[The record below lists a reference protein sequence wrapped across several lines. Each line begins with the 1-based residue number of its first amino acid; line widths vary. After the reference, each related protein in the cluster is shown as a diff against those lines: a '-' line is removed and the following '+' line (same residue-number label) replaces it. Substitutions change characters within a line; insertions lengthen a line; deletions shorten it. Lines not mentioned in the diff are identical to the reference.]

1 VTDISLAAASKRRP
15 PLIEKIIVMFKVVEP
30 RSLGRPPLTRRPARS
45 LLFLV
50 ALAAAFL
57 LMGRPAPVA
66 AQGQTKLVLAFYY
79 AWYGPDS
86 FGPGKTPF
94 QPPQPYASSNSS
106 VIQQHVGQAK
116 SAGIDAF
123 VQSWYGPAPN
133 QTESNFQALLNVAS
147 ANGFRAAVDFETGS
161 PFFTDN
167 GDRAAALSTLLATH
181 ANHPAY
187 LRVDGKPVVFFWANW
202 VLSVGEW
209 AQIREQADPGRN
221 SIWIAEGSNLDYLS
235 VFDGLHLYNTAW
247 SANPAG
253 TAITW
258 ADRTR
263 NAAQTYGGFRYWVAT
278 AMPGFNDS
286 LLGRGEATVVRNRAA
301 GAYYQ
306 SSFAG
311 AAASAPDML
320 IITSFNE
327 WAEGSN
333 IEPSVEFGNLYLD
346 LTRQL
351 SAAFKSGAVPA
362 APPPAPATVGPTLT
376 PSPSPTFGPSPTPT
390 NTATPTETP
399 TPTDTPTPVASP
411 TAQADGLIVYI
422 AQPGDSYIYISEL
435 FDVPLAEL
443 YDLNGLDEGSILT
456 VGQRLILGQAGQSGG
471 RRAGDDYPGAIILP
485 GGDIVYQLREGDSL
499 YSVAQ
504 RYNLTIEELMAFNE
518 DLEETSILQV
528 GQQIVVG
535 FQPLPAEV
543 GGSTDQPQP
552 TATSSQTPLATAT
565 STETPIPTATGT
577 AAPTSLP
584 TVQMATAQPEST
596 SAGDGI
602 DGILLI
608 LIGVV
613 AFLAI
618 LGGVFLY
625 LGRPR

>member
-1 VTDISLAAASKRRP
+1 MFRVT
-15 PLIEKIIVMFKVVEP
+15 EP
-30 RSLGRPPLTRRPARS
+30 RVLSRTRHIRQSGWS

-50 ALAAAFL
+50 ALAVSAL
-57 LMGRPAPVA
+57 CLGRPSPVA

-79 AWYGPDS
+79 SWYSPGS

-94 QPPQPYASSNSS
+94 QPPQPYSSSDGS
-106 VIQQHVGQAK
+106 VIQQHVSQAK

-133 QTESNFQALLNVAS
+133 QTESNFQALLNIAS

-161 PFFTDN
+161 PFYGNN

-187 LRVDGKPVVFFWANW
+187 LRVDGKPVIFFWANW

-263 NAAQTYGGFRYWVAT
+263 SAAQTYGGFRYWVAT
-278 AMPGFNDS
+278 AMPGFDDS
-286 LLGRGEATVVRNRAA
+286 LLGRGESTVVRDRAG

-306 SSFAG
+306 SSFSG

-333 IEPSVEFGNLYLD
+333 IEPSLEFGNFYLD

-351 SAAFKSGAVPA
+351 SAAFKSGAVAA
-362 APPPAPATVGPTLT
+362 APPPAPATAGPTLT
-376 PSPSPTFGPSPTPT
+376 PSPTPTFGPSPTPT

-399 TPTDTPTPVASP
+399 TPTNTPTPVASP
-411 TAQADGLIVYI
+411 TAQADGLIVYV

-435 FDVPLAEL
+435 FDVPLADL
-443 YDLNGLDEGSILT
+443 YALNGLDEGAILT
-456 VGQRLILGQAGQSGG
+456 VGQRLILGQAGQAAG

-504 RYNLTIEELMAFNE
+504 RYDLTIEELLALNE
-518 DLEETSILQV
+518 DLDESSILQV

-535 FQPLPAEV
+535 FRPLPAEV
-543 GGSTDQPQP
+543 GGSTDQPAL
-552 TATSSQTPLATAT
+552 TATTPPTPQATAT
-565 STETPIPTATGT
+565 STEIPLPTATETGPSTPTPT
-577 AAPTSLP
+577 AQ
-584 TVQMATAQPEST
+584 QMAAEPEPAT
-596 SAGDGI
+596 DAGGI
-602 DGILLI
+602 DSILLI

-613 AFLAI
+613 AVLAI
-618 LGGVFLY
+618 LGGLFLY

>member
-1 VTDISLAAASKRRP
+1 MAAVEF
-15 PLIEKIIVMFKVVEP
+15 EKIIYMSNVAEP
-30 RSLGRPPLTRRPARS
+30 LLPGRLRLLRQPARS
-45 LLFLV
+45 WLFV
-50 ALAAAFL
+50 IALAAAAL
-57 LMGRPAPVA
+57 LLGRPAPAA

-79 AWYGPDS
+79 AWYSPGS

-94 QPPQPYASSNSS
+94 QPPQPYSSSNGS
-106 VIQQHVGQAK
+106 VIQQHVSQAR

-161 PFFTDN
+161 PFFANN

-187 LRVDGKPVVFFWANW
+187 LRVDGKPVILFWANW
-202 VLSVGEW
+202 VLGVGEW
-209 AQIREQADPGRN
+209 AQIREQVDPGRS

-263 NAAQTYGGFRYWVAT
+263 NAAQTYGGYRYWVAT
-278 AMPGFNDS
+278 AMPGFDDS
-286 LLGRGEATVVRNRAA
+286 LLGRGAATVVRDRAG

-306 SSFAG
+306 SSFSG
-311 AAASAPDML
+311 AAASGPDML

-346 LTRQL
+346 LTSQL
-351 SAAFKSGAVPA
+351 SAAFKSGAIAV
-362 APPPAPATVGPTLT
+362 APPPAPATAGPTFT
-376 PSPSPTFGPSPTPT
+376 PSPTPTFGPSPTPT
-390 NTATPTETP
+390 NTPTPTETP
-399 TPTDTPTPVASP
+399 TPTNTPTPVASP

-422 AQPGDSYIYISEL
+422 AQPGDSYIYISDL
-435 FDVPLAEL
+435 FDVPLADL
-443 YDLNGLDEGSILT
+443 YALNGLEEGAPLT
-456 VGQRLILGQAGQSGG
+456 VGQRLILGQAGQAGG
-471 RRAGDDYPGAIILP
+471 RQAGDDFPGAIILP
-485 GGDIVYQLREGDSL
+485 SGNIVYQLREGDSL

-504 RYNLTIEELMAFNE
+504 RYSLTIEELLALNE
-518 DLEETSILQV
+518 DLDQTSVLQV
-528 GQQIVVG
+528 GQQIIVG
-535 FQPLPAEV
+535 FRPLPAEV
-543 GGSTDQPQP
+543 GGSTDQPQQ
-552 TATSSQTPLATAT
+552 TATPSPTPAATAT
-565 STETPIPTATGT
+565 STETPAPSATATT
-577 AAPTSLP
+577 PPTVTPADQLP
-584 TVQMATAQPEST
+584 TPEPEST
-596 SAGDGI
+596 SGGGI
-602 DGILLI
+602 DGILLV

-613 AFLAI
+613 AVLAI